1 MSVLEPSSRK
11 SILPYGE
18 LPLLFTQNVG
28 QFDPNTL
35 YFAQDSGFRCSFEAD
50 RILLTLYKPVSTE
63 AERTTNGVVL
73 VWRFDIPGKASRLEG
88 MSKEEGKFHY
98 FRGNDP
104 KRHITHVDTY
114 RGVAYRELWPGI
126 DAVIQGSGGKLKFDW
141 LLNPGARVEDI
152 QLVCDGSDEIQLDEE
167 GNLLLFTPY
176 GTLMDQ
182 KPIAYQEVDGVR
194 KELGCRYVVES
205 GQEGRRLI
213 GFEMTE
219 TYDRELPLVID
230 PVILYSTYLGGTDT
244 EEGLDIVVDDFEQ
257 AYVTGITTSAN
268 FPVTPGA
275 FQTTF
280 QGTADFF
287 VSKIDASGTSLIYS
301 TFIGGSASDTGRS
314 IAIDFAGNA
323 YITGTTFS
331 SDYPTTPGA

>member
-1 MSVLEPSSRK
+1 MSVLESGSRK
-11 SILPYGE
+11 SILPYGK

-35 YFAQDSGFRCSFEAD
+35 YFTQDSGLRGSFEAD
-50 RILLTLYKPVSTE
+50 RILLTLYKSESTD
-63 AERTTNGVVL
+63 AERTMSGVVL
-73 VWRFDIPGKASRLEG
+73 AWRFESPGKTSWLEPMSRD
-88 MSKEEGKFHY
+88 EGKFHY

-141 LLNPGARVEDI
+141 LLSPGARVEDI
-152 QLVCDGSDEIQLDEE
+152 QLVCSGSDEVQLDEE
-167 GNLLLFTPY
+167 GNLLLITPY
-176 GTLMDQ
+176 GTLIDQ

-205 GQEGRRLI
+205 IQEGRSRI

-219 TYDRELPLVID
+219 AYDRELPLVID
-230 PVILYSTYLGGTDT
+230 PVILYSTYLGGSDIDD
-244 EEGLDIVVDDFEQ
+244 GMDIVVDEFEQ
-257 AYVTGITTSAN
+257 AYVTGTTASAD

-275 FQTTF
+275 FQVSF
-280 QGTADFF
+280 QGTEDVF
-287 VSKIDASGTSLIYS
+287 VSKIDASGTFLIYS
-301 TFIGGSASDTGRS
+301 TFIGRKCFGYGQKHC
-314 IAIDFAGNA
+314 
-323 YITGTTFS
+323 Y
-331 SDYPTTPGA
+331 